1 MLFSLTAI
9 LGLKGWILINNP
21 DGAID
26 TEFLHVPSPA
36 SLLGTEVNATGL
48 QSYSNHHQAWDVLG
62 RHLSFE
68 RMFSISV

>member
-36 SLLGTEVNATGL
+36 PLLGTEVNATGF
-48 QSYSNHHQAWDVLG
+48 AVLFKPPPSMG
-62 RHLSFE
+62 CLGPSFI
-68 RMFSISV
+68 F